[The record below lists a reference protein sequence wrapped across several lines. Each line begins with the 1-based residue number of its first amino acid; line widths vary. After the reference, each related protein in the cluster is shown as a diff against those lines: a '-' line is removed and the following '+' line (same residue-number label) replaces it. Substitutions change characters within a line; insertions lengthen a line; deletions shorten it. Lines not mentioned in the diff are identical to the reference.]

1 MAEIRDPIH
10 QFIHLTDLEVGVID
24 TRPVQRLR
32 EIHQL
37 STGFLIWPGAVHTR
51 FEHALG
57 TMELAGRAF
66 EAGIRN
72 TSRDN
77 PAILVQLG
85 WDKEPGLERAK
96 SFVRLAA
103 LLHDVGHS
111 PFSHGP
117 ETLFPEHD
125 VDGTKKRVTHEHMSA
140 RIILE
145 TEIGEKLQE
154 DQYHGVDPEVIAD
167 IAVGSEHRSGFSDE
181 RTILLTELVT
191 GSVGV
196 DRWDYLL
203 RDSLF
208 SGVRYGLFDVERLL
222 DSLTIVNID
231 GAPSWALGAG
241 GQYAVEQMLL
251 ARWFMWLNVYTHKTR
266 RILDIHLEHFLR
278 DYLPDGCFPSD
289 INEYLR
295 LTDGLLLSEIRR
307 FDEHQARLL
316 ERKHF
321 RQIREFF
328 EDDFDSPEAFPD
340 FVSGLDFDLIADDFF
355 VRPSPPGEQDFF
367 VLDAEH
373 NPVSMLQALAVIRPL
388 APKWIGRIYVPAE
401 QRDLAEA
408 SVAAAL
414 PKKGATNE

>member
-10 QFIHLTDLEVGVID
+10 QFIHLSDLEVGIID

-66 EAGIRN
+66 EAAIRN

-85 WDKEPGLERAK
+85 WDQEPGRERAR

-117 ETLFPEHD
+117 ESLFPEYEA
-125 VDGTKKRVTHEHMSA
+125 DGNKKRVTHEHMSA

-145 TEIGEKLQE
+145 TEIGEKLQR
-154 DQYHGVDPEVIAD
+154 DQYHGVDPEVIAY
-167 IAVGSEHRSGFSDE
+167 IAVGPEHRPRSSDE
-181 RTILLTELVT
+181 RTLLLTELVT

-208 SGVRYGLFDVERLL
+208 SGSRYGLFDIERMIE
-222 DSLTIVNID
+222 SLIIIESK
-231 GAPSWALGAG
+231 GSPAWALKAG
-241 GQYAVEQMLL
+241 GQYSAEQMLL

-266 RILDIHLEHFLR
+266 RILDKHLEHFLKDFLDGESFPTIVE
-278 DYLPDGCFPSD
+278 DYLEITDRV
-289 INEYLR
+289 I
-295 LTDGLLLSEIRR
+295 LTEIRKY
-307 FDEHQARLL
+307 DEHRSRLL
-316 ERKHF
+316 ERGHF
-321 RQIREFF
+321 RQVREFSRKEF
-328 EDDFDSPEAFPD
+328 TLPDLFQDFSKSLGPSVICDDF
-340 FVSGLDFDLIADDFF
+340 V
-355 VRPSPPGEQDFF
+355 VNPSPPRENEFY
-367 VLDAEH
+367 VLDSES
-373 NPVSMLQALAVIRPL
+373 NPVPMQDVLPVVGMMKSRWFGRVYAPIQRLGQAETMVENTL
-388 APKWIGRIYVPAE
+388 
-401 QRDLAEA
+401 
-408 SVAAAL
+408 S
-414 PKKGATNE
+414 KKGAQK